1 VRGAPGAEFDL
12 ANPQNRVRASLW
24 PANAGTVTVTGNEV
38 TVTTSRHGVA
48 RLTIT
53 YQRQL
58 ADGSYRDVAN
68 TRRHHGAPVAVTVPV
83 ISR

>member
-1 VRGAPGAEFDL
+1 MRRNALLVSVAALLLAFAP
-12 ANPQNRVRASLW
+12 V
-24 PANAGTVTVTGNEV
+24 PATVTVTGNQLR
-38 TVTTSRHGVA
+38 VTTSRHGVA

-68 TRRHHGAPVAVTVPV
+68 TGSRHSAPVAVTVPV